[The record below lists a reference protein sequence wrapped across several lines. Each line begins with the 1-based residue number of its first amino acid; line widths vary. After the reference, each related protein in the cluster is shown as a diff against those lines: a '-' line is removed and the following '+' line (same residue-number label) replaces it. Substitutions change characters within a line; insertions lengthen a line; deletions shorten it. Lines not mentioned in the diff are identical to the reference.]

1 MSTRPSKVL
10 CYGGIA
16 IEATLK
22 LPYQPKPGITH
33 IIVEEFYRLGGG
45 AANVTE
51 WLGHW
56 GIPTRLSGVRIGHD
70 HYGDMVWNVL
80 TTFPTVDLQFLQRDR
95 AVSTLIARS
104 IPFPDGNTYLFCSD
118 FAKAPLAPPS
128 LAMLQGIELLE
139 VAFYYGNPS
148 ANAAS
153 AELAGLARAQGIKI
167 VAMDIVSTDHPTLPI
182 ADIIINSAAS
192 VVEQNPGAD
201 LIEHSKA
208 LQGIN
213 RGIVITTDGGRAIH
227 ALDRDGTHYVV
238 QPPQVQVT
246 DATGAGDSFRAGIIY
261 SHLNGWALSQAL
273 QWAAAV
279 GAWQVQ
285 RDFSQDQLPTLA
297 KIAEVASHIEIR
309 KKS

>member
-1 MSTRPSKVL
+1 MSTHQSKVL

-16 IEATLK
+16 VDAIVK

-51 WLGHW
+51 WLAHW
-56 GIPTRLSGVRIGHD
+56 DIPTRLSGALLGCD
-70 HYGDMVWNVL
+70 QYGDLAWNVL
-80 TTFPTVDLQFLQRDR
+80 TAFPAIDLQFLQRDR

-118 FAKAPLAPPS
+118 FAKAPLVPPS
-128 LAMLQGIELLE
+128 LAMLQGIEVLE
-139 VAFYYGNPS
+139 VAFYYGSPR

-153 AELAGLARAQGIKI
+153 IELADLARVQGIKI

-261 SHLNGWALSQAL
+261 SHLNGWALPQAL
-273 QWAAAV
+273 QWATAV

-285 RDFSQDQLPTLA
+285 RGFSQDQLPTIA
-297 KIAEVASHIEIR
+297 KIAEVARHIEIR